1 MDFIKG
7 QLIDVIEFID
17 ESQSTLVHRFNRQDN
32 EIKNGAQLIVRES
45 QVAVLVKEGRLSKED
60 MKGDAFQPGRYEL
73 TTNNLPI
80 LSTLYAW
87 KHGFNSPFKAE
98 VYFVNTKTF
107 TGHKWGTKNPIML
120 RDPEFGVVRLRAF
133 GTYAFRVGDPL
144 KLVCDMAG
152 TNGYFEI
159 DNLEDQLRSLIVS
172 EFTDALGE
180 AKIAALDLA
189 ANYKEIGDKIRGF
202 LNESEGFK
210 QYGLEISKFIIE
222 NISLPPEVEQAM
234 DKRSQM
240 NVLGNMDQ
248 YTKFQT
254 ANAMEH
260 AAQNSGE
267 SGGAMGAGLG
277 MGMGMGMAQQMSNA
291 FNTQQN
297 QTPSAGGPPPI
308 PGSEPFYIAVDGQ
321 QVGPL
326 NQEQMKSYVS
336 QGKLTKET
344 LVWKQGMANWIKA
357 GEVSELSSIFG
368 AVPPPL
374 LPG

>member
-1 MDFIKG
+1 MGIFDKIMG
-7 QLIDVIEFID
+7 QFIDVIEFMD
-17 ESQSTLVHRFNRQDN
+17 ESQSTLVHRFDRQGN

-45 QVAVLVKEGRLSKED
+45 QVAIFVKEGKLSKDD
-60 MKGDAFQPGRYEL
+60 MKGDSFQSGRYEL

-107 TGHKWGTKNPIML
+107 TGNKWGTKNPIML

-133 GTYAFRVGDPL
+133 GTYAFRVSDPL
-144 KLVCDMAG
+144 KLVFDMAG
-152 TNGYFEI
+152 TNSHFDIE
-159 DNLEDQLRSLIVS
+159 NLEEQLRSLIVS

-189 ANYKEIGDKIRGF
+189 ANYKEFGDKIRSF
-202 LNESEGFK
+202 LNEGEGFK
-210 QYGLEISKFIIE
+210 QYGLEITKFIIE

-240 NVLGNMDQ
+240 NVLGNLDQ

-254 ANAMEH
+254 ANAMEQ
-260 AAQNSGE
+260 AAKNPGD

-277 MGMGMGMAQQMSNA
+277 MGVGIGMAQQMSNA
-291 FNTQQN
+291 FNPQGQ
-297 QTPSAGGPPPI
+297 SVAPPPI
-308 PGSEPFYIAVDGQ
+308 PGSEPFYIAVGGKQ
-321 QVGPL
+321 LGPL
-326 NQEQMKSYVS
+326 SQDQLKSYVT
-336 QGKLTKET
+336 QGQLTKDT

-357 GEVSELSSIFG
+357 SEVSELSSIFG

-374 LPG
+374 PPS